1 MKAKNKSH
9 LIMLSVIALTGV
21 VMSIEVSSQMI
32 VVTAIYISSYALAVL
47 HERKLQQ
54 IESEEGKQSS
64 SKSGGALVAAW
75 ERLTVIG
82 KVVFISSVLLA
93 LVVTLRLVGVF
104 SFSWVWILASF
115 LFPILLISVFI
126 FLVLIIFA
134 IKELKKEIWS

>member
-9 LIMLSVIALTGV
+9 LIMLSVIALTGA
-21 VMSIEVSSQMI
+21 VMSIVVSSQMI
-32 VVTAIYISSYALAVL
+32 VITAIYISSYALAVL

-64 SKSGGALVAAW
+64 SKSGGPLVAAW

-82 KVVFISSVLLA
+82 KVVFISSALLA
-93 LVVTLRLVGVF
+93 LLVTLRLVGVF

-126 FLVLIIFA
+126 FFALIIFA